1 MVTSSVSFSRPIEGS
16 SARDADRYAAS
27 VSAQF
32 NQHAATIY
40 RRTDRMFA
48 VLMVLQWAVAIAVA
62 TWYSPSTWNGADRS
76 IHPHMIIAII
86 GGGLLASLP
95 VAMALLLPGRSIT
108 RNVIAVSQVL
118 FSSLLIHLS
127 GGRIEM
133 HFHIFGSFAFLASYR
148 DWKVL
153 VAPTLIVVADHMV
166 RGIWWPESVFGIAT
180 ASHWI
185 WIEHTIWLLF
195 EELVLLITI
204 RQSVAEMRSLAVH
217 TIQLEAATQTA
228 EDANKAKSEFLASM
242 SHELRTPL
250 NGVIGM
256 TELLSESKLDDR
268 QRRFVDAC
276 QSSGKALLK
285 LISDIL
291 DFSKIEAGHMV
302 LEERAFDLRLL
313 LDDIVLCMPLQLDEK
328 RIKLSCHFQQLP
340 PLQIVGDSHRLRQV
354 LLNLLGNAVKFTEHG
369 EIRFYVHPQRLNR
382 DEVTL
387 LFSIEDTGIG
397 IPPDRLGSL
406 FQSFSQV
413 DNSIS
418 RKYGGTGLGLSISK
432 SIVENMNGVIG
443 VESREGVGSRF
454 WFTATF
460 RRAHDI
466 REPLPKDP
474 SKRAS
479 TKSKTSQ
486 FDSAHVSF
494 DVTASPVAQI
504 LLADD
509 NPSNQQ
515 LAKEIV
521 IGCGW
526 QCDVVDNGIDAL
538 RALDS
543 KHYDVVLMDCQMPL
557 LDGFM
562 TTKEIH
568 KRIAEGRIGSRPA
581 IVALTGNAIQGDR
594 QRCLDAGMDD
604 YVSKPFDLTQ
614 LRKTVSRLLVAQ
626 HC

>member
-1 MVTSSVSFSRPIEGS
+1 
-16 SARDADRYAAS
+16 
-27 VSAQF
+27 
-32 NQHAATIY
+32 
-40 RRTDRMFA
+40 MFA

-62 TWYSPSTWNGADRS
+62 CWYSPSTWNGADRS
-76 IHPHMIIAII
+76 IHPHMIIAIF

-95 VAMALLLPGRSIT
+95 VAMAMLLPGRSIT

-153 VAPTLIVVADHMV
+153 VAPTLIVAADHMV

-185 WIEHTIWLLF
+185 WIEHTIWLMF

-204 RQSVAEMRSLAVH
+204 RQSVAEMRCLAIH
-217 TIQLEAATQTA
+217 TVQLEAATQTA

-291 DFSKIEAGHMV
+291 DFSKIEAGRMM
-302 LEERAFDLRLL
+302 LEKRPFDLRPL
-313 LDDIVLCMPLQLDEK
+313 LDDVVLCMPLQLDEK
-328 RIKLSCHFQQLP
+328 HIKLSCHFQQLP
-340 PLQIVGDSHRLRQV
+340 PQQVIGDSHRLRQV

-369 EIRFYVHPQRLNR
+369 EVRFYVHPQRLNS

-397 IPPDRLGSL
+397 IPPDRLGTL

-460 RRAHDI
+460 KRAHDI
-466 REPLPKDP
+466 DEPLPMPP
-474 SKRAS
+474 SSSANS
-479 TKSKTSQ
+479 NSAPAKSKPLQ
-486 FDSAHVSF
+486 LDSGNVSF
-494 DVTASPVAQI
+494 AATASPVAQI

-509 NPSNQQ
+509 NRSNQR

-526 QCDVVDNGIDAL
+526 QCDVVDNGIEAL
-538 RALDS
+538 RALEA

-568 KRIAEGRIGSRPA
+568 KRIAEGRIESCPA

-594 QRCLDAGMDD
+594 QRCLDAG
-604 YVSKPFDLTQ
+604 
-614 LRKTVSRLLVAQ
+614 
-626 HC
+626 